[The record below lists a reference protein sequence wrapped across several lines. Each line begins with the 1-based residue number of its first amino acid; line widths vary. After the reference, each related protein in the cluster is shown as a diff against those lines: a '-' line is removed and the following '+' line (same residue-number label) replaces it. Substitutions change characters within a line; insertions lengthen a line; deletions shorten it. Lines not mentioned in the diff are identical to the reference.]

1 MTEHTGLRKLLVLE
15 GPALDSAG
23 ILGPLRSYFDVHVT
37 RELEEALDAMREER
51 FDAVLAETGDFLPLE
66 RGIVMQHAS
75 VVLDSIGDGVCIVGS
90 GGELVWANRQM
101 RQYPTD
107 VLDALRKLC
116 ARAYEDVATAH
127 GSAAERQGRRFSLR
141 PDDGRYYEVIC
152 SPVRD
157 GQGLLRQVVA
167 VVVDAT
173 SQRRQQLK
181 LNAIE
186 RAGRELVRLQDD
198 SRRERTA
205 VERLNLLEERILRY
219 CREVLEY
226 RNFCLMVLNETSNR
240 LEFLVAEGLSG
251 QAERYELFANAD
263 GNGIC
268 GYVAATGKSYIC
280 PDVLRDD
287 RYLLGFDGARSSV
300 TVPLRLHD
308 RVVGVL
314 NVESDRLGAFR
325 EEDRQFAEIFGNY
338 VALALHILNLLATE
352 RHSTHSQISGS
363 LCTELAGPIEDII
376 AEATD
381 LKDDYIGHD
390 DLRKRLDLIVDHAAA
405 AREVLTQLSR
415 GPVIGKVGRPGR
427 TIEPDPLFEGKR
439 VLVVD
444 DESIIRET
452 VSDVLRP
459 RGCEI
464 DVACDGARA
473 MAMIAQTHYDLVI
486 SDIKMP
492 GASGYEVFAAAKA
505 ASQDTAVILM
515 TAFGYDPNH
524 SIVRANRDGLKA
536 VLFKPFKV
544 RQLLGECRAV
554 LADTGGR

>member
-1 MTEHTGLRKLLVLE
+1 MTEQTGLRKLLVLD
-15 GPALDSAG
+15 GPGLDSAG
-23 ILGPLRSYFDVHVT
+23 ILGPLGSYFEVHIAH
-37 RELEEALDAMREER
+37 ELDEALAAMREGR

-75 VVLDSIGDGVCIVGS
+75 VVLEEIGDGVCIVGAE
-90 GGELVWANRQM
+90 GHLVWTNNQM
-101 RQYPTD
+101 SQYPAD
-107 VLDALRKLC
+107 VMNSLRGLC
-116 ARAYEDVATAH
+116 AEAYEKMATGQGPDEAH
-127 GSAAERQGRRFSLR
+127 RSRRFSLMR
-141 PDDGRYYEVIC
+141 DDGTYYEVLC

-157 GQGLLRQVVA
+157 RQGLLRQVVA

-173 SQRRQQLK
+173 SQRRQQIK

-198 SRRERTA
+198 SRAQRNA
-205 VERLNLLEERILRY
+205 MERLNLLEERVLRY

-226 RNFCLMVLNETSNR
+226 RNFCLLVLDEASNR
-240 LEFLVAEGLSG
+240 LQFLVSEGLSAD
-251 QAERYELFANAD
+251 AERYELFATAE

-268 GYVAATGKSYIC
+268 GYVAATGNSYIC
-280 PDVLRDD
+280 PDVSRDG
-287 RYLLGFDGARSSV
+287 RYMRGFDAARSSL

-308 RVVGVL
+308 RVVGIL

-338 VALALHILNLLATE
+338 VALSLHILNLLATE
-352 RHSTHSQISGS
+352 RFNTRSQLSGS

-376 AEATD
+376 AEATEV
-381 LKDDYIGHD
+381 KEDYIGHD
-390 DLRKRLDLIVDHAAA
+390 DLRKRLDLIVDYAAH

-415 GPVIGKVGRPGR
+415 GPIIGKVGRSSES
-427 TIEPDPLFEGKR
+427 TEADAVFQGKR
-439 VLVVD
+439 ILVAD

-459 RGCEI
+459 HGCEV
-464 DVACDGARA
+464 DVACDGVEAID
-473 MAMIAQTHYDLVI
+473 MIGRTHYDLVI

-492 GASGYEVFAAAKA
+492 GATGYEVFAAAKSA
-505 ASQDTAVILM
+505 CETTAVILM

-524 SIVRANRDGLKA
+524 SIVRANREGLKA

-544 RQLLGECRAV
+544 RQLLGECRSA
-554 LADTGGR
+554 LRASSR

>member
-1 MTEHTGLRKLLVLE
+1 MTEQTGLRKLLVLE
-15 GPALDSAG
+15 RPALDSAG
-23 ILGPLRSYFDVHVT
+23 ILGPLRSYFDVHVA
-37 RELEEALDAMREER
+37 RELEEALCAMREGR

-90 GGELVWANRQM
+90 GGELVWANRPM

-116 ARAYEDVATAH
+116 ARAYEELATAR
-127 GSAAERQGRRFSLR
+127 GTSAQQGRRFSLM
-141 PDDGRYYEVIC
+141 PEDGRYYEVIC
-152 SPVRD
+152 SPIRD

-173 SQRRQQLK
+173 SQRRLQLK
-181 LNAIE
+181 LNAID

-198 SRRERTA
+198 SRRQRNA
-205 VERLNLLEERILRY
+205 AERLDLLEERILRY

-226 RNFCLMVLNETSNR
+226 RNFCLMVLNETTNR

-251 QAERYELFANAD
+251 QAEQYELFANAE

-268 GYVAATGKSYIC
+268 GYVAAAGKSYIC
-280 PDVLRDD
+280 SDVLRDD
-287 RYLLGFDGARSSV
+287 RYLLGFDGARSSL

-325 EEDRQFAEIFGNY
+325 EEDRQFAEIFGNH

-352 RHSTHSQISGS
+352 RHSTHSQISDS
-363 LCTELAGPIEDII
+363 LCTEMAGPIEDIV
-376 AEATD
+376 AEATE

-427 TIEPDPLFEGKR
+427 TIEPDPLFQGKR

-459 RGCEI
+459 RGCEV
-464 DVACDGARA
+464 DVACDGAQA
-473 MAMIAQTHYDLVI
+473 MAMIDQTHYNLVV

-544 RQLLGECRAV
+544 RQLLGECRSV
-554 LADTGGR
+554 LADRGAG

>member
-1 MTEHTGLRKLLVLE
+1 MTEQTGLRKLLVLD
-15 GPALDSAG
+15 GPGLDSAG
-23 ILGPLRSYFDVHVT
+23 ILGPLESYFEVHIAH
-37 RELEEALDAMREER
+37 ELDEALAAMREGR

-75 VVLDSIGDGVCIVGS
+75 VVLEEIGDGVCVVGAD
-90 GGELVWANRQM
+90 GKLVWTNNQM
-101 RQYPTD
+101 RQYPPD
-107 VLDALRKLC
+107 VLNSLRDLC
-116 ARAYEDVATAH
+116 GNAYEQMATGKRPDDVL
-127 GSAAERQGRRFSLR
+127 RGRRFSLMR
-141 PDDGRYYEVIC
+141 DDGTYYEVLC

-157 GQGLLRQVVA
+157 RQNLLRQVVA

-173 SQRRQQLK
+173 SQRRQQIK

-198 SRRERTA
+198 SRAQRNA
-205 VERLNLLEERILRY
+205 MERLNLLEERILRY
-219 CREVLEY
+219 CKEVLEY
-226 RNFCLMVLNETSNR
+226 RNFCLLVLDEASNR
-240 LEFLVAEGLSG
+240 LQFLVSEGLSDD
-251 QAERYELFANAD
+251 AERYELFANAE

-268 GYVAATGKSYIC
+268 GYVAATGNSYIC
-280 PDVLRDD
+280 PDVSRDG
-287 RYLLGFDGARSSV
+287 RYMRGFGQARSSL

-308 RVVGVL
+308 RVVGIL

-352 RHSTHSQISGS
+352 RFSTRSQLSGS

-376 AEATD
+376 AEASEI
-381 LKDDYIGHD
+381 KEDYIGHD
-390 DLRKRLDLIVDHAAA
+390 DLRKRLDLIVDHAAH

-415 GPVIGKVGRPGR
+415 GPVIGKVGRSSEP
-427 TIEPDPLFEGKR
+427 IEADAVFQGKR
-439 VLVVD
+439 VLVAD

-459 RGCEI
+459 HGCEV
-464 DVACDGARA
+464 DVARDGAEAITLVGR
-473 MAMIAQTHYDLVI
+473 THYDLII

-492 GASGYEVFAAAKA
+492 GATGYEVFAAAKA
-505 ASQDTAVILM
+505 ASEDTAVILM

-524 SIVRANRDGLKA
+524 SIVRANREGLKA
-536 VLFKPFKV
+536 ILFKPFKV
-544 RQLLGECRAV
+544 RQLLGECRSA
-554 LADTGGR
+554 LGGGG